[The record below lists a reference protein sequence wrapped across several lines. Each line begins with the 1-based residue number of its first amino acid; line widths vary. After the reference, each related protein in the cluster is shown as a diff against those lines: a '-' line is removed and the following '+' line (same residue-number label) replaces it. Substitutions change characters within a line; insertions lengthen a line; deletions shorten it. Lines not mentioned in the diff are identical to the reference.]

1 MAAAAM
7 ATLRAHQA
15 CSRATAVA
23 DELPTTL
30 PPAFLAFLK
39 RNGLDVSIYAAAATL
54 PRYVRVKP
62 QAISEIPE
70 IEEELGLKLSS
81 LTWLPN
87 FFSLPPEAQIA
98 STQAYQQGK
107 LYGMD
112 AASGAAVAAL
122 AISPGDHV
130 LDVCAAPGA
139 KLCMMAEFLGDSGSL
154 TAVDIS
160 RPRLAACRTMLRKYD
175 LGRRTRL
182 YLGDGTSFSLLPLTG
197 TSKLSPANVCDDQ
210 CHNEEP
216 TEVTGNSDRL
226 CKGGFQK
233 DARAEI
239 TSLYG
244 EWRSGRTRQEKRAA
258 KRAKYLGIPE
268 QISWDDRA
276 PELFFYGVDSGVV
289 GMKVADVAQTCSDS
303 QNTSLRGYDKVLV
316 DAECTHDGSL
326 KHITKYEQWG
336 WETFER
342 RFLNEDRIASITSLQ
357 LRLLSNG
364 FRLLNPGG
372 TLVYSTCS
380 FTKDQ
385 NEGVVGR
392 FLATHNNAELQ
403 EVELA
408 RQWPCSPGGL
418 PHTLR
423 FDPVSSNTSGLFMA
437 KLTKLG
443 CGPSNK
449 SEVGG
454 C

>member
-7 ATLRAHQA
+7 ATMRVQQA
-15 CSRATAVA
+15 CSKAAA

-39 RNGLDVSIYAAAATL
+39 QNGLDASIYAAAATL

-62 QAISEIPE
+62 QASSEIPG
-70 IEEELGLKLSS
+70 IEQELGLKLSP
-81 LTWLPN
+81 LPWLPS

-98 STQAYQQGK
+98 STLAYQQGK

-122 AISPGDHV
+122 EIASGDHV
-130 LDVCAAPGA
+130 LDLCAAPGA

-154 TAVDIS
+154 TAVDIA
-160 RPRLAACRTMLRKYD
+160 RPRLAACRTMLRKYE

-197 TSKLSPANVCDDQ
+197 ASKSCSASGSDDQ
-210 CHNEEP
+210 CHGEESRDSSSFDGLP
-216 TEVTGNSDRL
+216 IVHS
-226 CKGGFQK
+226 GFQK
-233 DARAEI
+233 DARME
-239 TSLYG
+239 TTTLYG

-258 KRAKYLGIPE
+258 KRAKYLGIPLQSGE
-268 QISWDDRA
+268 DGV

-289 GMKVADVAQTCSDS
+289 GMKVADVAQICCDA

-326 KHITKYEQWG
+326 KHITKYKQWG

-342 RFLNEDRIASITSLQ
+342 RFLNEDRIASVTSLQ

-385 NEGVVGR
+385 NEGVVER
-392 FLATHNNAELQ
+392 FLATHDDAELQ

-408 RQWPCSPGGL
+408 RRWPCRPGGL

-423 FDPVSSNTSGLFMA
+423 FDPVASNTSGLFMA

-443 CGPSNK
+443 SDL
-449 SEVGG
+449 SS
-454 C
+454 